1 LSAPQLLLLVTRSLR
16 IPLLDHHV
24 PALLN
29 SFGLVH
35 LVLKTLRKS
44 GRTRL
49 ETIPG
54 TSLIYLLRQRTDL
67 LVPSSARSLRCRL
80 VICSGGAALQK

>member
-1 LSAPQLLLLVTRSLR
+1 LSAPKLLLLVTRSLR

-35 LVLKTLRKS
+35 LVLQALRKS
-44 GRTRL
+44 RTTGL
-49 ETIPG
+49 EAIPG
-54 TSLIYLLRQRTDL
+54 TSLIYLLR
-67 LVPSSARSLRCRL
+67 
-80 VICSGGAALQK
+80 